1 MDLTEREEGAPLF
14 DPGRTR
20 AMTSP
25 LPRSRMLPHAELRW
39 VFLAEHLMS
48 MPAIRSRQHIW
59 TVDEVERLVEEREG
73 YTPRYELVDGE
84 LLVTPAPSRRH
95 QRIVGELFARLR
107 EYVIAN
113 RLGEVCFGRARL
125 TADTRFEPDIFV
137 IPSIDGRR
145 PPADDSAI
153 IDASLIVEVLSSAS
167 LRHDRFTKRRFFQ
180 THGVPAYWI
189 VDPDGESV
197 EIWRPGDDRPEVRD
211 DEVTWQPAGAALP
224 FRLDIRAFFSE
235 VSDEE

>member
-1 MDLTEREEGAPLF
+1 MRVSSSISTSTSAPCSGKRRE
-14 DPGRTR
+14 DQ
-20 AMTSP
+20 
-25 LPRSRMLPHAELRW
+25 RS
-39 VFLAEHLMS
+39 FLA
-48 MPAIRSRQHIW
+48 
-59 TVDEVERLVEEREG
+59 V
-73 YTPRYELVDGE
+73 
-84 LLVTPAPSRRH
+84 
-95 QRIVGELFARLR
+95 
-107 EYVIAN
+107 VIA
-113 RLGEVCFGRARL
+113 L
-125 TADTRFEPDIFV
+125 
-137 IPSIDGRR
+137 PSIDGRR